1 MKKKIP
7 IRTFLN
13 HPAATP
19 ETEVFFSMAL
29 GHFKGFTVVTRI
41 QNNRMKSLY
50 TTWSWDVT

>member
-1 MKKKIP
+1 MKKKVP

-29 GHFKGFTVVTRI
+29 V
-41 QNNRMKSLY
+41 Y
-50 TTWSWDVT
+50 YW